1 MQQHKNDI
9 FIAAY
14 FRPNGISLYP
24 EWKRRRFK
32 VRTRLPSLCSLE
44 LLDLATC
51 AAVTDAA
58 HVSPS
63 PTAAA
68 HLSAVF

>member
-14 FRPNGISLYP
+14 FRPNGISLHP
-24 EWKRRRFK
+24 EWKRRRQ
-32 VRTRLPSLCSLE
+32 SLHTSAESL
-44 LLDLATC
+44 LFGTPRPATC

-63 PTAAA
+63 PTATA

>member
-9 FIAAY
+9 FNGSLFQTEWHQPASRVEAAA
-14 FRPNGISLYP
+14 FQSLHASAESLLFGTPRP
-24 EWKRRRFK
+24 
-32 VRTRLPSLCSLE
+32 
-44 LLDLATC
+44 ATC
-51 AAVTDAA
+51 VAVTDAA